1 MQGFKRIIISSNVCP
16 FFLNAVH
23 PPLFSSCPI
32 MYWTRSW
39 PPCPTHWWSHHICGR
54 PLPLLCWVSPCRRL
68 SGSTLPPWYQ
78 VLSHPPSPPSR
89 AGHVTTVTSDGLI
102 LTCGGQNYFSCLA
115 LDRSDSTWR
124 NHSSLDSLRHYS
136 SHAVLPSGLYILG
149 GFYSSSSSFLPTGAT
164 TWEAGPSLPGMTF
177 DSCAVAISETK
188 FLLIGG
194 WLETTRVSEYNSE
207 TGSWETWPSLVQA
220 RAGHACA
227 RWIRWL
233 PLIAS
238 QAGQNYHHHR
248 RAQGQQEGS
257 PCLHQPDWH
266 RQQGGEGGRADA
278 EGSHL
283 SQNGSPRQV
292 GGAMGSL

>member
-1 MQGFKRIIISSNVCP
+1 MSYSLVE
-16 FFLNAVH
+16 
-23 PPLFSSCPI
+23 PPYL
-32 MYWTRSW
+32 WTA
-39 PPCPTHWWSHHICGR
+39 PTS
-54 PLPLLCWVSPCRRL
+54 PLLSL
-68 SGSTLPPWYQ
+68 SLQVAARVYPPSLIPGA

-115 LDRSDSTWR
+115 LDLSDSTWR

-227 RWIRWL
+227 R
-233 PLIAS
+233 
-238 QAGQNYHHHR
+238 
-248 RAQGQQEGS
+248 
-257 PCLHQPDWH
+257 
-266 RQQGGEGGRADA
+266 
-278 EGSHL
+278 
-283 SQNGSPRQV
+283 
-292 GGAMGSL
+292 